1 VAVFHR
7 ILVGVDDSPAARL
20 ALERA
25 IELAEEGHG
34 RIGLLVSA
42 PEPSGVI
49 WASPVVVPQSRDG
62 MCKQLENW
70 ACKVIEEATRVVPP
84 EIPVTKLVTHGDPAA
99 ALLRE
104 AESGHWDLVVVGQ
117 AARPARV
124 CLKRPVGE
132 RLRDVGT
139 PVLVVHE
146 KPEPVARPA
155 ATDHRPHL
163 AAAALRALR
172 GQRRRARPSA

>member
-1 VAVFHR
+1 VFHR
-7 ILVGVDDSPAARL
+7 ILVGVDDTSAAQV
-20 ALERA
+20 ALGRA
-25 IELAEEGHG
+25 IELAEESNG

-49 WASPVVVPQSRDG
+49 WAAPVVVPQSREC
-62 MCKQLENW
+62 MCRQLDTW
-70 ACKVIEEATRVVPP
+70 ACKVIEAATKMVPP

-104 AESGHWDLVVVGQ
+104 AESGNWDLVVVGQ
-117 AARPARV
+117 AARRHRLP
-124 CLKRPVGE
+124 LQRPVGE
-132 RLRDVGT
+132 RLRDLAT

-146 KPEPVARPA
+146 KPEPVARLAVP
-155 ATDHRPHL
+155 DGRPHPV
-163 AAAALRALR
+163 AAALRALR